1 MKNEKIN
8 KSSKKK
14 SRKSTSKTIYLNKIN
29 SYQKIIQDTILYVQ
43 KYKNMDILDAGE
55 LNICVQ
61 NLENIYEKTI
71 NISKLLKNK
80 KKLIDFNDI
89 VNRLQVVND
98 ELSTNIR
105 LYGTK
110 DIDTLLNICL
120 GSNYILDTVTDDNK
134 YLYNTINSY
143 VHPISYKI
151 LDWKE
156 KNATKKNE
164 KIKQKLAKNRIIED
178 FMLVETA
185 ISMDCFD
192 LARTTKNFQTK
203 VYGIKVCFQ
212 NPKKRKTLIISGV
225 TDDMVINCIQSPYLQ
240 NKLNSIIQNKPQ
252 DIEFLSQD
260 FERFCLSLT
269 LKDLL
274 VYNRKELYQRYMGYI
289 NQTNLIKKKTISQIV
304 KEFISSDLYGQ
315 RKTLIQLLM
324 KNNNSEFQYLAYL
337 LYDLLSND
345 TNGNFD
351 TVEQTILFDSLP
363 WNIKKFFREAMKTTI
378 SYTKNLSNFDINK
391 IPIEQQICL
400 LKAKDSVKE
409 KAMLKLKEVKAK
421 SEDSGSKARQYLDGL
436 LKIPFGIFKKEKI
449 LTLMS
454 IIQDDFKGLIE
465 TLKNIDTNINIPSKK
480 NYSSVE
486 IIQSIDYLKNNYMT
500 DSKNKSIEILNTQY
514 ITGKRDCLIAKICF
528 INSIVKKHN
537 LKHLKILHSGK
548 KIAYMKSHITDFFN
562 NILDYPS
569 LLDEFSKRHPSI
581 FKINKCV
588 DVSKA
593 IKGIDDKWENINT
606 SMKDVKNVLE
616 NSIYGHNKAKRQIER
631 VIGQWIT
638 GKQSGYCFGFE
649 GPPGVGKCH
658 RKGTPIMLSN
668 GKIKKV
674 ENVKIGDKLMG
685 DDSTSRNV
693 LALGSGR
700 EKMYEIKPVK
710 GDSYVVNE
718 SHILSLKMTKA
729 GKKGDKHQTINGIR
743 YFKNDIVDICIN
755 DYLKL
760 PKYLKECLKGYK
772 VPVKFPEKKVDLDPY
787 VLGYWLGDGTS
798 SKPEIT
804 TVEEQVVEY
813 FKMYADDIG
822 LEFKKVGNT
831 NITYRLTYGQ
841 KNRPGISGSGGK
853 NPMLNM
859 LRKHNVLNNKHI
871 PYIYKCN
878 CKDVLLE
885 LLAGIIDS
893 DGSLHHG
900 GYDIIQKNERL
911 LDDII
916 YVARS
921 LGFAAYK
928 TKCEKSCF
936 YKGEKKTGTYYRTF
950 IHGENI
956 EYIPVKV
963 QRKKTNKRKQIKNVL
978 NTGIKV
984 IPLEEDE
991 YYGFQI
997 DGNSRFLL
1005 GDFTVTHNT
1014 SLARKG
1020 LANCL
1025 KDEDGTTRPF
1035 SFIALGGSSNGSTLS
1050 GHNYTYV
1057 GSTWGRIVDI
1067 LMEQKCMN
1075 PIIFIDELD
1084 KVSKT
1089 ENGKEIIGILTHLI
1103 DPTQNDT
1110 YQDKYFSGIDIDM
1123 SKALFVFS
1131 YNDVGAIDKIL
1142 LDRIHRVKFDNLT
1155 LFDKLEITNKY
1166 ILPELYEKV
1175 GLNDTIIF
1183 KQEVLKFI
1191 IENYTYESGVRKLK
1205 EILFEIISE
1214 INLEILNS
1222 EVKHT
1227 FPYNVTKKDI
1237 KFNYLKDKNE
1247 IIHKIIHKEAG
1258 IGVMNGLWANNM
1270 GMGGIIPI
1278 ECYFLPSNNFMDLKL
1293 TGLQGD
1299 VMKESMNVAKTLAWK
1314 LTDKKSQT
1322 KLCKL
1327 FEKTKLQGIHIHCP
1341 EGAVPKDGPSAGTAI
1356 TIAIYSLLN
1365 KKKIKNNVAITGEI
1379 NLQGKVSA
1387 IGGLELKILGGLK
1400 AGIKTFIYP
1409 TENQKDYLKFVEK
1422 YNNKNIIS
1430 DDITFINVSDI
1441 KTVLNNVFV

>member
-8 KSSKKK
+8 KSAKKK

-29 SYQKIIQDTILYVQ
+29 SYQSIIQDTIIYVQ

-89 VNRLQVVND
+89 VNRLQIVNN

-110 DIDTLLNICL
+110 DIDTLLNICF
-120 GSNYILDTVTDDNK
+120 GSNYIVDTVNNDNK
-134 YLYNTINSY
+134 HLYNTINSY

-156 KNATKKNE
+156 KNDTKKNE
-164 KIKQKLAKNRIIED
+164 KIKQKLTKNRIIED

-212 NPKKRKTLIISGV
+212 NPIKRKTLIISGV

-252 DIEFLSQD
+252 DVDFLSQD
-260 FERFCLSLT
+260 FDRFCLSLT

-289 NQTNLIKKKTISQIV
+289 NQTKLIKKKTISQIV

-345 TNGNFD
+345 ANSNFD
-351 TVEQTILFDSLP
+351 TVEQTKLFDSLP

-400 LKAKDSVKE
+400 LKANDSVKE
-409 KAMLKLKEVKAK
+409 KAMIKLKEVKAK

-465 TLKNIDTNINIPSKK
+465 TLKNIDTNIIIPSKK

-500 DSKNKSIEILNTQY
+500 DSKKKSIEILNTQY
-514 ITGKRDCLIAKICF
+514 ITCKRDCLIAKICF

-537 LKHLKILHSGK
+537 LKQLKILHSGK
-548 KIAYMKSHITDFFN
+548 KISYMKSHITNFFD
-562 NILDYPS
+562 NILDYPI
-569 LLDEFSKRHPSI
+569 LLDEFVKKHPDI

-588 DVSKA
+588 DISKT
-593 IKGIDDKWENINT
+593 IKSIDDKWENINT

-649 GPPGVGKCH
+649 GPPGVGK
-658 RKGTPIMLSN
+658 
-668 GKIKKV
+668 
-674 ENVKIGDKLMG
+674 
-685 DDSTSRNV
+685 
-693 LALGSGR
+693 
-700 EKMYEIKPVK
+700 
-710 GDSYVVNE
+710 
-718 SHILSLKMTKA
+718 
-729 GKKGDKHQTINGIR
+729 
-743 YFKNDIVDICIN
+743 
-755 DYLKL
+755 
-760 PKYLKECLKGYK
+760 
-772 VPVKFPEKKVDLDPY
+772 
-787 VLGYWLGDGTS
+787 
-798 SKPEIT
+798 
-804 TVEEQVVEY
+804 
-813 FKMYADDIG
+813 
-822 LEFKKVGNT
+822 
-831 NITYRLTYGQ
+831 
-841 KNRPGISGSGGK
+841 
-853 NPMLNM
+853 
-859 LRKHNVLNNKHI
+859 
-871 PYIYKCN
+871 
-878 CKDVLLE
+878 
-885 LLAGIIDS
+885 
-893 DGSLHHG
+893 
-900 GYDIIQKNERL
+900 
-911 LDDII
+911 
-916 YVARS
+916 
-921 LGFAAYK
+921 
-928 TKCEKSCF
+928 
-936 YKGEKKTGTYYRTF
+936 
-950 IHGENI
+950 
-956 EYIPVKV
+956 
-963 QRKKTNKRKQIKNVL
+963 
-978 NTGIKV
+978 
-984 IPLEEDE
+984 
-991 YYGFQI
+991 
-997 DGNSRFLL
+997 
-1005 GDFTVTHNT
+1005 T

-1067 LMEQKCMN
+1067 LMDKKCMN

-1131 YNDVGAIDKIL
+1131 YNDVGSIDKIL

-1155 LFDKLEITNKY
+1155 LFDKLEIANKY
-1166 ILPELYEKV
+1166 ILPELYKKV
-1175 GLNDTIIF
+1175 GLKDTLIF
-1183 KQEVLKFI
+1183 KEDVLKFI

-1214 INLEILNS
+1214 INLQILNS
-1222 EVKHT
+1222 ETKHT
-1227 FPYNVTKKDI
+1227 FPYNITKKDV

-1247 IIHKIIHKEAG
+1247 IIHKIIHKESG
-1258 IGVMNGLWANNM
+1258 IGIMNGLWANNM

-1278 ECYFLPSNNFMDLKL
+1278 ECTFLPSNNFMDLKL

-1314 LTDKKSQT
+1314 LTDTKSQT

-1365 KKKIKNNVAITGEI
+1365 KKKIKNNIAITGEI
-1379 NLQGKVSA
+1379 NLQGTVSA